1 MGQGESTLNDRI
13 SQLIKIFDQLPD
25 DQAGELLSRLAR
37 ENPFAAMKIVQR
49 HFGFPDLIYA
59 NDDGIA
65 NLFEA
70 VSETVLHSALSG
82 AGDELIKRF
91 ALQLG
96 TGRARTF
103 IEDVDNWD
111 GPARSIEVARR
122 TVLVKA
128 MMLHR
133 RGLLKM
139 NRPGVD

>member
-1 MGQGESTLNDRI
+1 MNDRI

-25 DQAGELLSRLAR
+25 AQADELLSRLAR

-49 HFGFPDLIYA
+49 HFGFPDLVHA
-59 NDDGIA
+59 DDDGIA

-70 VSETVLHSALSG
+70 VAETVLHSALSG
-82 AGDELIKRF
+82 ADDALVKRF

-103 IEDVDNWD
+103 VEDVDNWD
-111 GPARSIEVARR
+111 GPAHSAEAARR
-122 TVLVKA
+122 SVLVKA

-139 NRPGVD
+139 KRPGVD